1 MNGKEQMMNDEL
13 KYDYIELTLPNIV
26 GRWEKAKER
35 QQVRVEKSIQP
46 FVEALAKKYPQWRFM
61 ATQFWY
67 QRPNEGEPYAEAYR
81 FYVYDGREAL
91 GQISTDYGRNHEKVF
106 AIHNE
111 RIADTRE
118 RGDTTKTKDL
128 NKAVKIVGKMF
139 GAKTINERLAEAQND
154 AAIDIARVH
163 SDRASTFQRTYDH
176 IAKHLMPYV
185 MANYESLAPIAV
197 QGGANAETVG
207 RLVSAH
213 DEFNITKEIYECQQN
228 NTGAVVLIHGSD
240 YAVMGKDETGEH
252 KIRIFSTETLPPH
265 IKRSVGMLKL
275 VEPKYF
281 IKGAGLKIHDTAF
294 FVVKEVSD
302 E

>member
-1 MNGKEQMMNDEL
+1 MNGKEPSMEDL

-26 GRWEKAKER
+26 GRWDKNKER
-35 QQVRVEKSIQP
+35 QQIRVEKDIKP

-67 QRPNEGEPYAEAYR
+67 QRPNDAEPYAEAYR

-91 GQISTDYGRNHEKVF
+91 GQISTDYGRNREKVF
-106 AIHNE
+106 TINNE
-111 RIADTRE
+111 RIADARE

-128 NKAVKIVGKMF
+128 KKAVKIVGKMF
-139 GAKTINERLAEAQND
+139 GAKTIHERLAEASND
-154 AAIDIARVH
+154 AATDIARVH
-163 SDRASTFQRTYDH
+163 SDRAGTFNRTYDH
-176 IAKHLMPYV
+176 

-197 QGGANAETVG
+197 QGGANAETVE
-207 RLVSAH
+207 RLLSAH
-213 DEFNITKEIYECQQN
+213 DEFKITKEIYECQQN

-240 YAVMGKDETGEH
+240 YAVMGKDDSGEH
-252 KIRIFSTETLPPH
+252 KTRIFSTETLPLH

-281 IKGAGLKIHDTAF
+281 VKGAGLKIHDSAF

>member
-1 MNGKEQMMNDEL
+1 MEDL

-26 GRWEKAKER
+26 GRWEKNKDHLEIR
-35 QQVRVEKSIQP
+35 MEKAIKP
-46 FVEALAKKYPQWRFM
+46 FVEALAKKYPQWRFVS
-61 ATQFWY
+61 TQFWH
-67 QRPNEGEPYAEAYR
+67 QRPDNAEPYAEAYR

-91 GQISTDYGRNHEKVF
+91 GQISTDYGRNHEKVY

-111 RIADTRE
+111 RIAGARE

-139 GAKTINERLAEAQND
+139 GAKTINERLAEANND
-154 AAIDIARVH
+154 ATNEIYRVFQ
-163 SDRASTFQRTYDH
+163 DRASTFQRTYDH
-176 IAKHLMPYV
+176 IAKHLMPYI

-197 QGGANAETVG
+197 QGGANADAVG
-207 RLVSAH
+207 KLVSAH
-213 DEFNITKEIYECQQN
+213 EEFKITKEIHECQQN

-240 YAVMGKDETGEH
+240 YAVMGKDDTGEH
-252 KIRIFSTETLPPH
+252 KTRIFSTDTLPPH

-281 IKGAGLKIHDTAF
+281 IKGAGMKIHDQAF

>member
-1 MNGKEQMMNDEL
+1 MNGKEPIMEDL

-26 GRWEKAKER
+26 GRWEKDKER
-35 QQVRVEKSIQP
+35 REIRVEKDIKP
-46 FVEALAKKYPQWRFM
+46 FVEALAKKYPQWRFVS
-61 ATQFWY
+61 TQFWH
-67 QRPNEGEPYAEAYR
+67 QRPDNAEPYAEAYR

-91 GQISTDYGRNHEKVF
+91 GQISTDYGRSREKVY
-106 AIHNE
+106 AINNE
-111 RIADTRE
+111 RISTSRQ

-139 GAKTINERLAEAQND
+139 GAKTINERLAEANND
-154 AAIDIARVH
+154 AANEIYRVFQ
-163 SDRASTFQRTYDH
+163 DRANTFQRTYDH
-176 IAKHLMPYV
+176 IAKHLMPYI

-197 QGGANAETVG
+197 QDGANADTVG
-207 RLVSAH
+207 KLVNAH
-213 DEFNITKEIYECQQN
+213 EEFKITREIHQCQQN

-240 YAVMGKDETGEH
+240 YAVMGNDDTGEH
-252 KIRIFSTETLPPH
+252 NIRIFSTETLPPH

-281 IKGAGLKIHDTAF
+281 IKSAGLKIHDQAF

>member
-1 MNGKEQMMNDEL
+1 MSDEL

-26 GRWEKAKER
+26 GRWEKAKEH
-35 QQVRVEKSIQP
+35 QPIRVEKDIKP

-67 QRPNEGEPYAEAYR
+67 QRPNDAEPYAEAYR
-81 FYVYDGREAL
+81 FYVYDGRESL

-106 AIHNE
+106 TINNE
-111 RIADTRE
+111 RIADARE

-128 NKAVKIVGKMF
+128 KKAVKIVGKMF
-139 GAKTINERLAEAQND
+139 GAKTIHERLDEAHGD
-154 AAIDIARVH
+154 AATDIARVH
-163 SDRASTFQRTYDH
+163 SDRAGTFNRTYEH
-176 IAKHLMPYV
+176 IAKHLMPYI

-197 QGGANAETVG
+197 QAGANAETVE
-207 RLVSAH
+207 RLLSAH
-213 DEFNITKEIYECQQN
+213 DEFKITKEIYECQQN

-240 YAVMGKDETGEH
+240 YAVMGKDDTGEH
-252 KIRIFSTETLPPH
+252 KTRIFSTETLPPH

-281 IKGAGLKIHDTAF
+281 VKGAGLKIHDTAF

>member
-1 MNGKEQMMNDEL
+1 MEDL

-26 GRWEKAKER
+26 GRWEKNKER
-35 QQVRVEKSIQP
+35 FEIRVEKAIKP
-46 FVEALAKKYPQWRFM
+46 FVEALAKKYPQWRFVS
-61 ATQFWY
+61 TSFWH
-67 QRPNEGEPYAEAYR
+67 QRPDNGDAYAEAHR

-91 GQISTDYGRNHEKVF
+91 GQISTDYGRSREKVY
-106 AIHNE
+106 AINNE
-111 RIADTRE
+111 RISTSRQ

-139 GAKTINERLAEAQND
+139 GAKTINERLAEANND
-154 AAIDIARVH
+154 AANEIYRVFQ
-163 SDRASTFQRTYDH
+163 DRASTFQRTYDH
-176 IAKHLMPYV
+176 IAKHLMPYI

-207 RLVSAH
+207 KLVSAH
-213 DEFNITKEIYECQQN
+213 EEFKITKEIHECQQN

-240 YAVMGKDETGEH
+240 YAVMGKDDTGEH
-252 KIRIFSTETLPPH
+252 KTHIFSTDTLPPH

-281 IKGAGLKIHDTAF
+281 IKGAGMKIHDQAF
-294 FVVKEVSD
+294 FIVKEVSD

>member
-1 MNGKEQMMNDEL
+1 MEDL

-26 GRWEKAKER
+26 GRWEKNKER
-35 QQVRVEKSIQP
+35 FEIRVEKDIKP
-46 FVEALAKKYPQWRFM
+46 FVEALAKKYPQWRFVS
-61 ATQFWY
+61 TSFWH
-67 QRPNEGEPYAEAYR
+67 QRPDNAEPYAEAHR

-91 GQISTDYGRNHEKVF
+91 GQISTDYGRSREKVY
-106 AIHNE
+106 AINNE
-111 RIADTRE
+111 RISTSRQ

-139 GAKTINERLAEAQND
+139 GAKTINERLAEANND
-154 AAIDIARVH
+154 AANEIYRVFQ
-163 SDRASTFQRTYDH
+163 DRASTFQRTYDH
-176 IAKHLMPYV
+176 IAKHLMPYI

-197 QGGANAETVG
+197 QGGANADAVG
-207 RLVSAH
+207 KLVNAH
-213 DEFNITKEIYECQQN
+213 EEFKITKEIHECQQN

-240 YAVMGKDETGEH
+240 YAVMGKDDTDEH
-252 KIRIFSTETLPPH
+252 KTRIFSTDTLPPH

-281 IKGAGLKIHDTAF
+281 IKGAGMKIHDQAF
-294 FVVKEVSD
+294 FIVKEVSD

>member
-1 MNGKEQMMNDEL
+1 MEDL

-26 GRWEKAKER
+26 GRWEKDKER
-35 QQVRVEKSIQP
+35 REIRVEKDIKP
-46 FVEALAKKYPQWRFM
+46 FVEALAKKYPQWRFVS
-61 ATQFWY
+61 TSFWH
-67 QRPNEGEPYAEAYR
+67 QRPDNAEPYAEAHR

-91 GQISTDYGRNHEKVF
+91 GQISTDYGRSREKVY
-106 AIHNE
+106 AINNE
-111 RIADTRE
+111 RISTSRQ

-139 GAKTINERLAEAQND
+139 GAKTINERLAEAQSD
-154 AAIDIARVH
+154 ATNEIYRVYQ
-163 SDRASTFQRTYDH
+163 DRASTFQRTYEH
-176 IAKHLMPYV
+176 IAKHLMPYI

-207 RLVSAH
+207 KLVSAH
-213 DEFNITKEIYECQQN
+213 EEFKITKEIHECQQN

-240 YAVMGKDETGEH
+240 YAVMGKDDTGEH
-252 KIRIFSTETLPPH
+252 KTRIFSTDTLPPH

-281 IKGAGLKIHDTAF
+281 IKGAGMKIHDQAF
-294 FVVKEVSD
+294 FIVKEVSD

>member
-1 MNGKEQMMNDEL
+1 MEDL

-26 GRWEKAKER
+26 GRWEKNKDHLEIR
-35 QQVRVEKSIQP
+35 MEKAIKP
-46 FVEALAKKYPQWRFM
+46 FVEALAKKYPQWRFVS
-61 ATQFWY
+61 TQFWH
-67 QRPNEGEPYAEAYR
+67 QRPDNGDAYAEAYR

-91 GQISTDYGRNHEKVF
+91 GQISTDYGRNHEKVY

-111 RIADTRE
+111 RIADARE

-154 AAIDIARVH
+154 AANEIYRVFQ
-163 SDRASTFQRTYDH
+163 DRASTFQRTYDH
-176 IAKHLMPYV
+176 IAKHLMPYI

-197 QGGANAETVG
+197 QGGANADAVG
-207 RLVSAH
+207 KLVSAH
-213 DEFNITKEIYECQQN
+213 EEFKITKEIHECQQN

-240 YAVMGKDETGEH
+240 YAVMGKDDTGEH
-252 KIRIFSTETLPPH
+252 KTRIFSTDTLPPH

-281 IKGAGLKIHDTAF
+281 IKGAGMKIHDQAF

>member
-1 MNGKEQMMNDEL
+1 MIDEL

-26 GRWEKAKER
+26 GRWDKDKER
-35 QQVRVEKSIQP
+35 LGIRVERNIKP
-46 FVEALAKKYPQWRFM
+46 FVEALALKYPQWRFV
-61 ATQFWY
+61 ATQFWH
-67 QRPNEGEPYAEAYR
+67 QKPNEGEPYAEAYR

-91 GQISTDYGRNHEKVF
+91 GEINTDYGRMHERVY
-106 AIHNE
+106 AIRNE
-111 RIADTRE
+111 RISTSRQ

-128 NKAVKIVGKMF
+128 NKAVKTVGKMF
-139 GAKTINERLAEAQND
+139 GAKTINERLAEASND
-154 AAIDIARVH
+154 AATEITRVCA
-163 SDRASTFQRTYDH
+163 DRSSTFKRTYDH
-176 IAKHLMPYV
+176 VAKHLMPYI
-185 MANYESLAPIAV
+185 MANYETLAPIAIAA
-197 QGGANAETVG
+197 GASADIVG

-213 DEFNITKEIYECQQN
+213 DEFKITKEIYECQQN

-240 YAVMGKDETGEH
+240 YAVMGKDDTGEH
-252 KIRIFSTETLPPH
+252 KTRIFSTETLPPH

-281 IKGAGLKIHDTAF
+281 VKGAGLKIHDTAF

>member
-1 MNGKEQMMNDEL
+1 MSDEL

-26 GRWEKAKER
+26 GKWEKAKER
-35 QQVRVEKSIQP
+35 QAIRVEKQIKP
-46 FVEALAKKYPQWRFM
+46 FVEALAMKYPQWRFV

-67 QRPNEGEPYAEAYR
+67 QRPNDADPYAEAYR

-91 GQISTDYGRNHEKVF
+91 GEISTDYGRGHEKVYT
-106 AIHNE
+106 IRNE
-111 RIADTRE
+111 RISDARQ

-128 NKAVKIVGKMF
+128 GKAVKTVGKMF
-139 GAKTINERLAEAQND
+139 GAKTINERLIEARNE
-154 AAIDIARVH
+154 AAVDISRVH
-163 SDRASTFQRTYDH
+163 SDRSSTFNRTYDH

-197 QGGANAETVG
+197 QGGASAETVG
-207 RLVSAH
+207 RLMTAY
-213 DEFNITKEIYECQQN
+213 DEHQITKEIYECQQN
-228 NTGAVVLIHGSD
+228 NSGAVVLIHGSD
-240 YAVMGKDETGEH
+240 YAVMGKDDKGEH
-252 KIRIFSTETLPPH
+252 TTRMFSTDTLPPH

-275 VEPKYF
+275 VEPKHF
-281 IKGAGLKIHDTAF
+281 VKGAGLKIHDQAF

>member
-1 MNGKEQMMNDEL
+1 MEDL

-26 GRWEKAKER
+26 GRWEKNKER
-35 QQVRVEKSIQP
+35 FEIRVEKAIKP
-46 FVEALAKKYPQWRFM
+46 FVEALAKKYPQWRFVS
-61 ATQFWY
+61 TSFWH
-67 QRPNEGEPYAEAYR
+67 QRPDNGDAYAEAHR

-111 RIADTRE
+111 RIAGARE

-139 GAKTINERLAEAQND
+139 GAKTINERLAEAQSD
-154 AAIDIARVH
+154 ATNEIYRVYQ
-163 SDRASTFQRTYDH
+163 DRVSTFQRTYDH
-176 IAKHLMPYV
+176 IAKHLMPYI

-197 QGGANAETVG
+197 QGGANADAVG
-207 RLVSAH
+207 KLVNAH
-213 DEFNITKEIYECQQN
+213 EEFKITKEIHECEQN

-240 YAVMGKDETGEH
+240 YAVMGKDDTGEH
-252 KIRIFSTETLPPH
+252 KTRIFSTDTLPPH

-281 IKGAGLKIHDTAF
+281 IKGAGMKIHDSAF
-294 FVVKEVSD
+294 FIVKEVSD